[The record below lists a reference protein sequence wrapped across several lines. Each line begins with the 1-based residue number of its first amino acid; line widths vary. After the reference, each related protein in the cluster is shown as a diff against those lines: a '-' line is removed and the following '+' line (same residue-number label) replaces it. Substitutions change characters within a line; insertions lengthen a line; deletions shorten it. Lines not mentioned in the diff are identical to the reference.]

1 MYVLEYN
8 HFITSVIDSNL
19 KNCNLKI
26 LAIKLSFCIINLL
39 VNIFYISI
47 YLNIVDNF
55 TLINPNFSVLTLQF

>member
-26 LAIKLSFCIINLL
+26 LAIKLSFSIINLL